1 MAKHKPVKWHTAT
14 YRHIALDI
22 VHEVRFRSSS
32 DREFGLRRA
41 AYRECCKNAATHYYT
56 SPDGVNHSI
65 ELLTVDDSE
74 Y

>member
-41 AYRECCKNAATHYYT
+41 AYRECCKKRRNA
-56 SPDGVNHSI
+56 
-65 ELLTVDDSE
+65 LLHKPRRRE
-74 Y
+74 PFY